1 MGITIVPF
9 LFTDIEQGMA
19 AAARLM
25 NFSEMRSE
33 PGYENDTKP
42 PEDWPS
48 EGSIRIGDLL
58 LASAPGRRRSSRET
72 FMLDIGPRE
81 KVCITG
87 QKDAKATSLAAKL
100 MRMSTEESFGEV
112 LVDETSLAA
121 LNLAEARKAFCALQ
135 RVPFIFTSSL
145 RKNLDPE
152 GIHEDGE
159 IWQAL
164 EAVRMKDY
172 VEELPRQLN
181 YVMTQPSRFSDSQLL
196 LFSLARALLL
206 KRRIVILDKVVSA
219 VNFNTLRIINNV
231 VKHMLNNCTV
241 ITVAYGPIGL
251 ETILCHDRVIV
262 TECGRIVEMGS
273 PRVLLERENCVLSRY
288 LTPI

>member
-25 NFSEMRSE
+25 NYFDMRSE

-48 EGSIRIGDLL
+48 KGSVSIGALL
-58 LASAPGRRRSSRET
+58 LASVPGRRRSFHEP
-72 FMLDIGPRE
+72 FMLDIGPGE
-81 KVCITG
+81 KVFIMG
-87 QKDAKATSLAAKL
+87 QKDARASSIATKL
-100 MRMSTEESFGEV
+100 MLMPKESFGDV
-112 LVDETSLAA
+112 LVDETSLAT

-135 RVPFIFTSSL
+135 REPFIFTSSL

-159 IWQAL
+159 IWQVL
-164 EAVRMKDY
+164 EAVRMKEY

-181 YVMTQPSRFSDSQLL
+181 FIMTQPSRFSDSQLML
-196 LFSLARALLL
+196 LSLARALLL
-206 KRRIVILDKVVSA
+206 KRRIIILDEVVSGID
-219 VNFNTLRIINNV
+219 FNTLRIINNV
-231 VKHMLNNCTV
+231 VKHLLNNCTV

-251 ETILCHDRVIV
+251 ETILYHDRVIV
-262 TECGRIVEMGS
+262 TEGGRIVEMGS
-273 PRVLLERENCVLSRY
+273 PRALLERENCLLSRY

>member
-9 LFTDIEQGMA
+9 LFTDIEQDMA

-25 NFSEMRSE
+25 NYFDMRSE

-48 EGSIRIGDLL
+48 EGSIRIGNLL
-58 LASAPGRRRSSRET
+58 LASAPGRRRASHET

-87 QKDAKATSLAAKL
+87 QKDARASSLAAKL
-100 MRMSTEESFGEV
+100 MFMSKESFGEV
-112 LVDETSLAA
+112 LVDEMSLAT
-121 LNLAEARKAFCALQ
+121 LNLVEARKAFCALQ
-135 RVPFIFTSSL
+135 REPFIFASSL

-152 GIHEDGE
+152 GIYEDGE
-159 IWQAL
+159 IWEAL
-164 EAVRMKDY
+164 EAVRMKHY

-181 YVMTQPSRFSDSQLL
+181 HVMTKPSRFSDSQLML
-196 LFSLARALLL
+196 LSLARALLQ
-206 KRRIVILDKVVSA
+206 KRRIIILDEVVS
-219 VNFNTLRIINNV
+219 VVDFNTLRIINNV
-231 VKHMLNNCTV
+231 VKHLLTNCTI

-251 ETILCHDRVIV
+251 ESILYHDRVIV
-262 TECGRIVEMGS
+262 TEGGRIVEMGS
-273 PRVLLERENCVLSRY
+273 PRALLEREDSLLSRY

>member
-9 LFTDIEQGMA
+9 LFTNIEQGMA

-25 NFSEMRSE
+25 SFSDMRSE
-33 PGYENDTKP
+33 SGYENDTKP

-58 LASAPGRRRSSRET
+58 LARAPGRRRSSCET
-72 FMLDIGPRE
+72 FMLDIGARE

-100 MRMSTEESFGEV
+100 MLTSKESFGEV
-112 LVDETSLAA
+112 LVDETSLAT

-159 IWQAL
+159 IWQVL

-172 VEELPRQLN
+172 VGELPRQLN

-196 LFSLARALLL
+196 LLSLARALLL
-206 KRRIVILDKVVSA
+206 KRRIVILDEVVSA
-219 VNFNTLRIINNV
+219 VDFNTLRIINNA
-231 VKHMLNNCTV
+231 VKHLLNNCTV
-241 ITVAYGPIGL
+241 ITVVYGPIGL

-262 TECGRIVEMGS
+262 TEGGRIVEMGS
-273 PRVLLERENCVLSRY
+273 PRALLERENCVLSRY
-288 LTPI
+288 LAPI

>member
-9 LFTDIEQGMA
+9 LFTDIEQDMA

-25 NFSEMRSE
+25 NYFDMRSE

-58 LASAPGRRRSSRET
+58 LASAPGRRRASHET

-87 QKDAKATSLAAKL
+87 QKDARASSLAAKL
-100 MRMSTEESFGEV
+100 MLMSKESIGDV
-112 LVDETSLAA
+112 LVDEMSLAT
-121 LNLAEARKAFCALQ
+121 LNLSEARKAFCALQ
-135 RVPFIFTSSL
+135 REPFIFASSL

-152 GIHEDGE
+152 GIYEDGE
-159 IWQAL
+159 IWEAL
-164 EAVRMKDY
+164 EAVRMKHY

-181 YVMTQPSRFSDSQLL
+181 YVMTKPSRFSDSQLML
-196 LFSLARALLL
+196 LSLARALLQ
-206 KRRIVILDKVVSA
+206 KRRIIILDEVVS
-219 VNFNTLRIINNV
+219 VVDFNTLRIINNV
-231 VKHMLNNCTV
+231 VKHLLTNCTI

-251 ETILCHDRVIV
+251 ETILYHDRVIV
-262 TECGRIVEMGS
+262 TEGGRIVEMGS
-273 PRVLLERENCVLSRY
+273 PRALLEREDSLLSRY
-288 LTPI
+288 LIPI

>member
-9 LFTDIEQGMA
+9 LFTDIEQDMA

-25 NFSEMRSE
+25 NYFDMRSE

-48 EGSIRIGDLL
+48 EGSIRIGNLL
-58 LASAPGRRRSSRET
+58 LASAPGRRRASHET

-87 QKDAKATSLAAKL
+87 QKDARASSLAAKL
-100 MRMSTEESFGEV
+100 MFMSKESFGEV
-112 LVDETSLAA
+112 LVDEMSLAT
-121 LNLAEARKAFCALQ
+121 LNLVEARKAFCALQ
-135 RVPFIFTSSL
+135 REPFIFASSL

-152 GIHEDGE
+152 GIYEDGE
-159 IWQAL
+159 IWEAL

-181 YVMTQPSRFSDSQLL
+181 YVMTKPSRFSDSQLML
-196 LFSLARALLL
+196 LSLARALLQ
-206 KRRIVILDKVVSA
+206 KRRIIILDEVVS
-219 VNFNTLRIINNV
+219 VVDFNTLRIINNV
-231 VKHMLNNCTV
+231 VKHLLTNCTI

-251 ETILCHDRVIV
+251 ETILYHDRVIV
-262 TECGRIVEMGS
+262 TEGGRIVEMGS
-273 PRVLLERENCVLSRY
+273 PRALLEREDSLLSRY

>member
-9 LFTDIEQGMA
+9 LFTNIEQGMA

-25 NFSEMRSE
+25 SFSDMRSE
-33 PGYENDTKP
+33 SGYENDTKP

-58 LASAPGRRRSSRET
+58 LARAPGRRRSLRET
-72 FMLDIGPRE
+72 FMLDIGARE

-100 MRMSTEESFGEV
+100 MLTSKESFGEV
-112 LVDETSLAA
+112 LVDETSLAT

-159 IWQAL
+159 IWQVL

-172 VEELPRQLN
+172 VGELPRQLN

-196 LFSLARALLL
+196 LLSLARALLL
-206 KRRIVILDKVVSA
+206 KRRIVILDEVVSA
-219 VNFNTLRIINNV
+219 VDFNTLRIINNV
-231 VKHMLNNCTV
+231 VKHRLNNCTV

-262 TECGRIVEMGS
+262 TEGGRIVELGS
-273 PRVLLERENCVLSRY
+273 PRALLERENCVLSRY
-288 LTPI
+288 LAPI

>member
-1 MGITIVPF
+1 
-9 LFTDIEQGMA
+9 MA

-25 NFSEMRSE
+25 SFSDMRSE
-33 PGYENDTKP
+33 SGYENDTKP

-58 LASAPGRRRSSRET
+58 LARAPGRRRSLRET
-72 FMLDIGPRE
+72 FMLDIGARE

-87 QKDAKATSLAAKL
+87 QKDAKAISLAAKL
-100 MRMSTEESFGEV
+100 MLTSKESFGEV
-112 LVDETSLAA
+112 LVDETSLAT

-159 IWQAL
+159 IWQVL

-172 VEELPRQLN
+172 VGELPRQLN

-196 LFSLARALLL
+196 LLSLARALLL
-206 KRRIVILDKVVSA
+206 KRRIVILDEVVSA
-219 VNFNTLRIINNV
+219 VDFNTLRIINNA
-231 VKHMLNNCTV
+231 VKHLLNNCTV

-262 TECGRIVEMGS
+262 TEGGRIVEMGS
-273 PRVLLERENCVLSRY
+273 PRALLERENCVLSRY
-288 LTPI
+288 LAPI

>member
-9 LFTDIEQGMA
+9 LFTDIEQDMA

-25 NFSEMRSE
+25 NYFDMRSE

-48 EGSIRIGDLL
+48 EGSIRIGNLL
-58 LASAPGRRRSSRET
+58 LASAPGRRRASHET

-87 QKDAKATSLAAKL
+87 QKDARASSLAAKL
-100 MRMSTEESFGEV
+100 MLMSKESFGEV
-112 LVDETSLAA
+112 LVDEMSLAT
-121 LNLAEARKAFCALQ
+121 LNLAKARKAFCALQ
-135 RVPFIFTSSL
+135 REPFIFASSL

-152 GIHEDGE
+152 GIYEDGE
-159 IWQAL
+159 IWEAL

-181 YVMTQPSRFSDSQLL
+181 YFMTKPSRFSDSQLML
-196 LFSLARALLL
+196 LSLARALLQ
-206 KRRIVILDKVVSA
+206 KRVIIILDEVVS
-219 VNFNTLRIINNV
+219 VVDFNTLRIINNV
-231 VKHMLNNCTV
+231 VKHLLTNYTI

-251 ETILCHDRVIV
+251 ETILYHDRVIV
-262 TECGRIVEMGS
+262 TEGGRIVEMGS
-273 PRVLLERENCVLSRY
+273 PRALLEREDSLLSRY

>member
-9 LFTDIEQGMA
+9 LFTDIEQDMA

-25 NFSEMRSE
+25 NYFDMRSE

-48 EGSIRIGDLL
+48 EGSIRIGNLL
-58 LASAPGRRRSSRET
+58 LASAPGRRRASHET

-87 QKDAKATSLAAKL
+87 QKDARASSLAAKL
-100 MRMSTEESFGEV
+100 MFMSKESFGEV
-112 LVDETSLAA
+112 LVDEMSLAT
-121 LNLAEARKAFCALQ
+121 LNLVEARKAFCALQ
-135 RVPFIFTSSL
+135 REPFIFASSL

-152 GIHEDGE
+152 GIYEDGE
-159 IWQAL
+159 IWEAL
-164 EAVRMKDY
+164 EAVRMKHY

-181 YVMTQPSRFSDSQLL
+181 YVMTKPSRFSDSQLML
-196 LFSLARALLL
+196 LSLARALLQ
-206 KRRIVILDKVVSA
+206 KRRIIILDEVVS
-219 VNFNTLRIINNV
+219 VVDFNTLRIINNV
-231 VKHMLNNCTV
+231 VKHLLTNCTI

-251 ETILCHDRVIV
+251 ESILYHDRVIV
-262 TECGRIVEMGS
+262 TEGGRIVEMGS
-273 PRVLLERENCVLSRY
+273 PRALLEREDSLLSRY

>member
-1 MGITIVPF
+1 
-9 LFTDIEQGMA
+9 MA

-25 NFSEMRSE
+25 SFSDMRSE
-33 PGYENDTKP
+33 SGYENDTKP

-58 LASAPGRRRSSRET
+58 LARAPGRRRSLRET
-72 FMLDIGPRE
+72 FMLDIGARE

-100 MRMSTEESFGEV
+100 MLTSKESFGEV
-112 LVDETSLAA
+112 LVDETSLAT

-135 RVPFIFTSSL
+135 CVPFIFTSSL

-159 IWQAL
+159 IWQVL

-172 VEELPRQLN
+172 VGELPRQLN

-196 LFSLARALLL
+196 LLSLARALLL
-206 KRRIVILDKVVSA
+206 KRRIVILDEVVSA
-219 VNFNTLRIINNV
+219 VDFNTLRIINNA
-231 VKHMLNNCTV
+231 VKHLLNNCTV

-262 TECGRIVEMGS
+262 TEGGRIVEMGS
-273 PRVLLERENCVLSRY
+273 PRALLERENCVLSRY
-288 LTPI
+288 LAPI